1 MTRVLVVDDVRPMA
15 EQYAYDLARV
25 GGFDA
30 VVAEGG
36 AAALDAMAREPVDC
50 LVLDLEMPGMDG
62 FGVMS
67 QLHAR
72 LVVIPVILITAPVTE
87 ALRARARDA
96 GMFQVL
102 EKPLLGGAL
111 QDNIRQAL
119 GA

>member
-1 MTRVLVVDDVRPMA
+1 MLVVDDDRAVRDSLKFSL
-15 EQYAYDLARV
+15 ELEGFQVETYASGSQLFCNGALA
-25 GGFDA
+25 
-30 VVAEGG
+30 G
-36 AAALDAMAREPVDC
+36 ADC
-50 LVLDLEMPGMDG
+50 LVLDLKMPGMDG